1 MQKLKF
7 LTLAIAFSIFPVG
20 AYATQGDSHHNSQE
34 LKSTN
39 APQLAQHHSLDGKR
53 HGDGERIN
61 KMLQQLELNTDQ
73 SQQIEAIKQEFKT
86 KNEALKEQV
95 QNNRQE
101 MRSLLASDI
110 STEQLRQEY
119 QERQSL
125 LQRLD
130 SNRWEMM
137 LQVREVLTSEQRGQL
152 AELIDQERNQRRSRL

>member
-61 KMLQQLELNTDQ
+61 KMLQQLDLNTDQ
-73 SQQIEAIKQEFKT
+73 SQQIETIKQEFKT

-101 MRSLLASDI
+101 M
-110 STEQLRQEY
+110 QLRQEY

-152 AELIDQERNQRRSRL
+152 TELIEQARNQRRSRL